1 MAEAK
6 KEYWKPSVTADIV
19 PVNISAAQ
27 YRDDGAIVNVILIKR
42 SDKSEAYP
50 NCWAFPGGFLDK
62 GESIEQ
68 CAERELKEETG
79 LVATTLLPIGVFSNP
94 DRDPRGQVISN
105 AFLSVFASTPD
116 QPLQMKASDDAKE
129 IGLFKIKGQFN
140 EDKGTLDIN
149 MKCVATGDEIA
160 FATKFSR
167 GKFGAIETAIEYVK
181 GQNYT
186 ELAFD
191 HAEILART
199 ILKAPDLILPT
210 KTKPVDEEVSKKELA
225 EHMAK
230 ENGK

>member
-1 MAEAK
+1 MAKAK

-19 PVNISAAQ
+19 PVNICASQ
-27 YRDDGAIVNVILIKR
+27 FRDDGAIVNIILIKR

-79 LVATTLLPIGVFSNP
+79 LVATTLLPIGVFSKP
-94 DRDPRGQVISN
+94 ERDPREQVISN
-105 AFLSVFASTPD
+105 AFLSVFASTPE

-129 IGLFKIKGQFN
+129 IGLFKIKGNFN
-140 EDKGTLDIN
+140 EENGSLDIN
-149 MKCVATGDEIA
+149 MKCVSTGDKIA

-167 GKFGAIETAIEYVK
+167 GKFGVIETAIKYVN
-181 GQNYT
+181 GQNFT

-191 HAEILART
+191 HAEILARA

-210 KTKPVDEEVSKKELA
+210 KTKPIDEEANKKELA
-225 EHMAK
+225 EHLAK
-230 ENGK
+230 